1 MARKNTVDYI
11 HSALTEEESIKM
23 MVLLKRKE
31 SPYYRLTKSELV
43 RTLMEEAYM
52 KVLKWT
58 NSMKHWKIWLNI

>member
-43 RTLMEEAYM
+43 STLMEEAYM
-52 KVLKWT
+52 KVLK
-58 NSMKHWKIWLNI
+58 

>member
-58 NSMKHWKIWLNI
+58 NSMKH